1 MTAARS
7 RLDITDVKARN
18 PLGSVVEAA
27 GVKLMG
33 TGRVRQARCPFHD
46 ESEGSFT
53 VYSDSQRWYC
63 FGCGEGGDVIDFVQR
78 TQSVPLAEAL
88 RILGA
93 AEPRLGGIAP
103 STPPVDT
110 ESSVE
115 IRNRALLTSATR
127 FYAGQLRRHAIA
139 LEYLSRRGIAAAT
152 ALRLGLGYAT
162 GAGLREA
169 LASDGFGHEA
179 TASSG
184 LFTEHGAERF
194 AGMIVIP
201 DVADG
206 RVGWLGGRAIAR
218 GTKPRFQALPGPKPV
233 LGLSR
238 LPYNLDWVVVTEG
251 VFDWLT
257 LTQWGI
263 PACAALGTQGIERI
277 AQAVARYPRV
287 FVAFDEDDAGH
298 AAAERLTALLGRRS
312 AVVRP
317 PGDTLDVAELAELAN
332 GQARFIAQL
341 RHAALAAR
349 A

>member
-1 MTAARS
+1 MTAATA
-7 RLDITDVKARN
+7 RLDIRDVKARN
-18 PLGSVVEAA
+18 LLGPVVEAA
-27 GVKLMG
+27 GVKLTR

-53 VYSDSQRWYC
+53 VYSNSQRWYC

-78 TQSVPLAEAL
+78 TQSVSLTEAL

-93 AEPRLGGIAP
+93 AEPRLGVTTP
-103 STPPVDT
+103 STSPVDT
-110 ESSVE
+110 ESSVQ
-115 IRNRALLTSATR
+115 IRNPALLTSTAR
-127 FYAGQLRRHAIA
+127 FYAGQLRRSDTA
-139 LEYLSRRGIAAAT
+139 LEYLSRRGIAHAT
-152 ALRLGLGYAT
+152 AQRLGLGYAA

-169 LASDGFGHEA
+169 LTADGFGHEA
-179 TASSG
+179 NGSSG
-184 LFTEHGAERF
+184 LFTERGAERF

-206 RVGWLGGRAIAR
+206 RVRWLGGRAIAP

-233 LGLSR
+233 LGLGR
-238 LPYNLDWVVVTEG
+238 LHDDLDYIVVTEG

-263 PACAALGTQGIERI
+263 PACAALGTQGLERI
-277 AQAVARYPRV
+277 ARAVARYPRV
-287 FVAFDEDDAGH
+287 FVAFDADDAGR
-298 AAAERLTALLGRRS
+298 AAAERLTVLLGRRS
-312 AVVRP
+312 AVVRL

>member
-1 MTAARS
+1 MTAATA
-7 RLDITDVKARN
+7 RLDIADVKARN

-27 GVKLMG
+27 GVKLTG
-33 TGRVRQARCPFHD
+33 TGRVRQGRCPFHD

-88 RILGA
+88 RVLGA
-93 AEPRLGGIAP
+93 AESRLTVSAP
-103 STPPVDT
+103 STAPVDA
-110 ESSVE
+110 ESSVP
-115 IRNRALLTSATR
+115 IRNPVLLTSATR
-127 FYAGQLRRHAIA
+127 FYAGQLRRNATA
-139 LEYLSRRGIAAAT
+139 LEYLSRRGIAATT
-152 ALRLGLGYAT
+152 ARRLGLGYAA
-162 GAGLREA
+162 GAGLHEA
-169 LASDGFGHEA
+169 LAADGFGHDA
-179 TASSG
+179 IASSG
-184 LFTEHGAERF
+184 LFTERGAERF
-194 AGMIVIP
+194 AGMIVIS
-201 DVADG
+201 DVAAG
-206 RVGWLGGRAIAR
+206 RVRWLGGRAISR
-218 GTKPRFQALPGPKPV
+218 GTKPRFQAVPGAKPV
-233 LGLSR
+233 LGLGQ
-238 LPYNLDWVVVTEG
+238 LQHDLDWIVVTEG

-263 PACAALGTQGIERI
+263 PACAALGTQGLERI
-277 AQAVARYPRV
+277 AQAVARFPHV
-287 FVAFDEDDAGH
+287 FVAFDADEAGR

-312 AVVRP
+312 AVVRL